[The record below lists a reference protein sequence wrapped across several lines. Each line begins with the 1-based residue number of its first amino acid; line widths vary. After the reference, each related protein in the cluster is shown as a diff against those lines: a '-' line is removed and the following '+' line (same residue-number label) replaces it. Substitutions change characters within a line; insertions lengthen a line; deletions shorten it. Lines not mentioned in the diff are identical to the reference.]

1 MTDQP
6 TSNNTDTFALCL
18 GATGPL
24 FAGYMLNGGYSWRLF
39 FYVEIAFGV
48 ALLIFAFFVVE
59 ETTYHRKLTQDSSDG
74 PDDAEKLAAATVERT
89 VTARSNV
96 PRRKTYLQTL
106 KFWGV
111 WEHDSEFFLMM
122 ARSFTYFLV
131 PHVFWVVT
139 TYGEHFPRG
148 PPQPVPGDAASMTK
162 LIIARQQVSILGSEL

>member
-1 MTDQP
+1 MRAATDLP
-6 TSNNTDTFALCL
+6 ESNNTDTFALCL

-24 FAGYMLNGGYSWRLF
+24 FAGYMLNAGYSWRLF

-48 ALLIFAFFVVE
+48 ALLIFAFLVVE

-74 PDDAEKLAAATVERT
+74 PEDAEKPEASTVERS
-89 VTARSNV
+89 VTARSSV

-111 WEHDSEFFLMM
+111 WERDSEFFLMM

-139 TYGEHFPRG
+139 TYGEPAL
-148 PPQPVPGDAASMTK
+148 PPSSPCQEMP
-162 LIIARQQVSILGSEL
+162 LLGLRS